1 MFFSSIFYRQESV
14 GIKKTSGQA
23 KLLGTIVCV
32 GGAMLLSFY
41 HGHMINIGESSIHWN
56 YADSTGNS
64 STDKKSNLVLGSLFI
79 IASAVSWAIW
89 FTVQVR
95 NLSFSKVFRLVWS
108 CHFMV

>member
-1 MFFSSIFYRQESV
+1 V
-14 GIKKTSGQA
+14 GIKKTSGQT

-95 NLSFSKVFRLVWS
+95 NLSFSKVFRLVLS